1 MTKKEEEQLIKK
13 VNQLEKTVAK
23 LQEVFENNKLEKAF
37 YTVREVAEML
47 KRTPRAI
54 YNMIERDELDTV
66 KLGGI
71 KIKGESLNELLKGE
85 TALTNK

>member
-1 MTKKEEEQLIKK
+1 MTKKEEERLLKK

-23 LQEVFENNKLEKAF
+23 LQEAFENNKIEKSF

-47 KRTPRAI
+47 HRTPRAI
-54 YNMIERDELDTV
+54 YNMIERGELDAV

-71 KIKGESLNELLKGE
+71 KIKGDSLNELLKG
-85 TALTNK
+85 AAQ

>member
-13 VNQLEKTVAK
+13 VNQLEKAVAK
-23 LQEVFENNKLEKAF
+23 LQEAFENNKIEKSF

-47 KRTPRAI
+47 HRTPRAI
-54 YNMIERDELDTV
+54 YNMIERGELETV

-71 KIKGESLNELLKGE
+71 KIKGDSIRDMLGKE
-85 TALTNK
+85 

>member
-1 MTKKEEEQLIKK
+1 MTKKEEERLLKK

-23 LQEVFENNKLEKAF
+23 LQEAFENNKIEKSF

-47 KRTPRAI
+47 HRTPRAI
-54 YNMIERDELDTV
+54 YNMIERGELDTV

-71 KIKGESLNELLKGE
+71 KIKGDSLNELLKGE
-85 TALTNK
+85 TA

>member
-23 LQEVFENNKLEKAF
+23 LQEAFENNKLEKAF

-47 KRTPRAI
+47 HRTPRAI
-54 YNMIERDELDTV
+54 YNMIERGELDAV

-71 KIKGESLNELLKGE
+71 KIKGDSIRDKLGKE
-85 TALTNK
+85 